1 MTNCHVW
8 KGATYLCSETFL
20 RLSEEKRKRVLD
32 AAWGEFTRVSYAE
45 VSINQIIQRAGIS
58 RGSFYQYFKDKEALM
73 RYLMQ
78 EGWAYLMRGYHA
90 NLKAVGGDLF
100 ALQLLCFD
108 QFLDQWEHTDPVL
121 ERFLLFLRLNP
132 GLDVQG
138 IRNEDAKCAV
148 LEALVPDIDMGRFH
162 CQEMEFLHQAFAL
175 CLGSLAGAVVESVMH
190 PERSAALRRE
200 LALRLEIIRRGCGS

>member
-1 MTNCHVW
+1 M
-8 KGATYLCSETFL
+8 CSETFL
-20 RLSEEKRKRVLD
+20 RLPEEKRKRVLD

-121 ERFLLFLRLNP
+121 ERFLLHAAEADFSVKGLTFSPIRGPEGNIEYLLHLRNCTD
-132 GLDVQG
+132 GTTFTNDTIG
-138 IRNEDAKCAV
+138 AK
-148 LEALVPDIDMGRFH
+148 EI
-162 CQEMEFLHQAFAL
+162 
-175 CLGSLAGAVVESVMH
+175 VESAH
-190 PERSAALRRE
+190 STLDK
-200 LALRLEIIRRGCGS
+200 